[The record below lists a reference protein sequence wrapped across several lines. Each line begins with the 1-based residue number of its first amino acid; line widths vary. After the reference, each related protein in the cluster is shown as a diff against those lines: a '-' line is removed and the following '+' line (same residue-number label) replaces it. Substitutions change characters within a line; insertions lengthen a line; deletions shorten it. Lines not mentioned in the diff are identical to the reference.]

1 MLLWA
6 NLVVLQSMQWQY
18 IEKNLF
24 VQTSRPQKLVDQV
37 RKLISVVSSQRSQ
50 WSYKAIPEGDSVL
63 GEIAV

>member
-37 RKLISVVSSQRSQ
+37 RKLIFVVSSQHSQ
-50 WSYKAIPEGDSVL
+50 WSYKTIPEGDSVL
-63 GEIAV
+63 GTAVV